1 MATPSIVSGATSG
14 VDTSNTTSDSVLL
27 PDSSFSDGQTVY
39 IAICSDAVDPSQFGT
54 VSRFTALYSNKQ
66 VAGAIFNATA
76 SVYRQANIQKAN
88 ETFSSPN
95 YVFTVPCNTSERQ
108 AWWVWAVDNDGGI
121 GAQGTDQSASSS
133 TATIPGLTTTANNS
147 LVIGIVFGDQI
158 VTPLGSATGYTK
170 LGEISGTSAAT
181 VGVYYQ
187 TVATSG
193 TVIAD
198 QTVSLG
204 ASRAWRGISFEIKA
218 TVTGGLIYPARMDGL
233 GRFFRSLDS

>member
-1 MATPSIVSGATSG
+1 MTAPSIYGSNSG
-14 VDTSNTTSDSVLL
+14 VDTSNTTSEGVIL
-27 PDSSFSDGQTVY
+27 PDSSFVDGQTVY
-39 IAICSDAVDPSQFGT
+39 IAIASDAVDSSQFGT
-54 VSRFTALYSNKQ
+54 VSRFSALTGNLQ
-66 VAGAIFNATA
+66 VAQAIFNATA
-76 SVYRQANIQKAN
+76 RVYKQANIQKAN
-88 ETFSSPN
+88 ESFSSPN
-95 YVFTVPCNTSERQ
+95 YTFTVPCNTSERQ
-108 AWWVWAVDNDGGI
+108 AWFAFAVDGDGGI
-121 GAQGTDQSASSS
+121 GAQGTDASASSS

-147 LVIGIVFGDQI
+147 LVIGIVFGDQAA
-158 VTPLGSATGYTK
+158 TPLGSASGYSK